1 MDLATFSRAVFRL
14 VRPVVVPVVRILVR
28 QRFVRRAIR
37 LAITPFPRLRMRLQ
51 RLAFTLSTDPG
62 PGLRITALAGHGDSE
77 AGRFARQ
84 LDRAFAGRRDGGR

>member
-1 MDLATFSRAVFRL
+1 
-14 VRPVVVPVVRILVR
+14 
-28 QRFVRRAIR
+28 
-37 LAITPFPRLRMRLQ
+37 MRLQ